1 MNWYLVSTRP
11 YKREIFLKYLDR
23 AISENKL
30 QELILE
36 VIAPQDEV
44 YKDMVLVQLSDLK
57 EARPHLQKIE
67 NFQRLEPKPLLSEQI
82 RRMSGES
89 T

>member
-36 VIAPQDEV
+36 VIAPQDKV
-44 YKDMVLVQLSDLK
+44 YQDMVLLQISNLK
-57 EARPHLQKIE
+57 EARPHLQQIE
-67 NFQRLEPKPLLSEQI
+67 NFQRLEPKPLPIEQI
-82 RRMSGES
+82 RRMSGEMS
-89 T
+89 